1 MNATR
6 NVILASKVFVANNFF
21 MRFKGLLGTRKLDAG
36 CGLVLIPCN
45 QIHMFWMTYAIDALF
60 ISKEGVVV
68 GLAERLKPWRVSP
81 AFKGSNSCLELPAG
95 TISSTGTQIGDKIE
109 MKSHS
114 N

>member
-21 MRFKGLLGTRKLDAG
+21 TRLKGLLGTRKLDSG

-60 ISKEGVVV
+60 INPEGVVV
-68 GLAERLKPWRVSP
+68 GVAEKVKPWRLSP
-81 AFKGSNSCLELPAG
+81 SFKNSNRCLELPAG
-95 TISSTGTQIGDKIE
+95 TIFSTGTQVGDQIE
-109 MKSHS
+109 VTAAS
-114 N
+114 